1 MKKAMLA
8 LVLAGAL
15 VMSLAGCGAQPQ
27 GETIPQT
34 VTVNGSGEAEAV
46 PDVAILQLGV
56 ESKGATSEAA
66 RSANAEAI
74 NATVEAVKELGV
86 AEEDVQ
92 TSNMYLRPIYG
103 DAGNVIGYR
112 MGVDMEI
119 TVQDISKAGQV
130 IDAAIGSGS
139 NTLDRFSYAISNESE
154 LYGQALEAAVKS
166 ARLTAEKLAAAD
178 GRTVGKMISVT
189 ECGSGMVVRDNPE
202 TGGGANKALAM
213 ADTTVM
219 AGTDTVS
226 AQVEVIF
233 ELL

>member
-1 MKKAMLA
+1 MKKAILA

-74 NATVEAVKELGV
+74 NATIEAVKELGV

-92 TSNMYLRPIYG
+92 TSNMHLRPIYG

-119 TVQDISKAGQV
+119 TVRDISKAGQV

-189 ECGSGMVVRDNPE
+189 ECGSGMVVRENPE
-202 TGGGANKALAM
+202 TGGGANKALTM

>member
-1 MKKAMLA
+1 MKKAILA

-27 GETIPQT
+27 GMAASQT
-34 VTVNGSGEAEAV
+34 VTVNGTGEVEAI
-46 PDVAILQLGV
+46 PDIAILQLGV

-92 TSNMYLRPIYG
+92 TSNMYLRPTYG
-103 DAGNVIGYR
+103 DAGNVTGYR
-112 MGVDMEI
+112 MSVDMEI
-119 TVQDISKAGQV
+119 TVRDISKAGEV

-139 NTLDRFSYAISNESE
+139 NTLDRFSYSISNESD

-189 ECGSGMVVRDNPE
+189 EYGSGVVVRENPE
-202 TGGGANKALAM
+202 TGGGANKARAM

-219 AGTDTVS
+219 VGTDTIS
-226 AQVEVIF
+226 AQVEVVF
-233 ELL
+233 ELQ

>member
-1 MKKAMLA
+1 MEA
-8 LVLAGAL
+8 
-15 VMSLAGCGAQPQ
+15 
-27 GETIPQT
+27 IP
-34 VTVNGSGEAEAV
+34 
-46 PDVAILQLGV
+46 DIAILQLGV

-92 TSNMYLRPIYG
+92 TSNMYLRPTYG
-103 DAGNVIGYR
+103 DAGNVTGYR
-112 MGVDMEI
+112 MSVDMEI
-119 TVQDISKAGQV
+119 TVRDISKAGEV

-139 NTLDRFSYAISNESE
+139 NTLDRFSYSISNESD

-189 ECGSGMVVRDNPE
+189 EYGSGVVVRENPE
-202 TGGGANKALAM
+202 TGGGANKARAM

-219 AGTDTVS
+219 AGTDTIS
-226 AQVEVIF
+226 AQVEVVF
-233 ELL
+233 ELQ